1 MNMNY
6 KDLSDYELCFHKSKK
21 EAIEELWKRY
31 NKLIY
36 KYAHTFHNSL
46 PKHSVQIEDVIQ
58 DFNFLFIQAI
68 HKIDL
73 DKIKDKQKFKIIMYV
88 PYFFRAY
95 QNVLRNHYKEEL
107 LTYDYNNYDIDN
119 NEIKEFDCKLDLFN
133 SIQKI
138 LTQEEYYIISSFY
151 LYNFKK
157 NEIAK
162 KLKIS
167 NPLVSY
173 KIKKILLK
181 IRENLKLE
189 KEYLFSY

>member
-1 MNMNY
+1 MNY

-46 PKHSVQIEDVIQ
+46 PKHSVQVEDVIQ

-95 QNVLRNHYKEEL
+95 QNVLRNHYREEL
-107 LTYDYNNYDIDN
+107 LTCDYNINTQTV
-119 NEIKEFDCKLDLFN
+119 EFDCELDLFN

-138 LTQEEYYIISSFY
+138 LT
-151 LYNFKK
+151 KK
-157 NEIAK
+157 NIILFQVFICIILK
-162 KLKIS
+162 KMRLQ
-167 NPLVSY
+167 
-173 KIKKILLK
+173 
-181 IRENLKLE
+181 RNLR
-189 KEYLFSY
+189 